1 MWERVRCSKFCYFL
15 SLQPL
20 LRCLAER
27 TSVPGERLRLL
38 HLCSKGGGAA
48 DYLSNVRGRFTSLL
62 DLLLAMPGCRPKLG
76 DLLEHLPRFFSPPL
90 FVLHSQIFFLGGM
103 KIVPELFKSNL
114 FRWLCRLQP
123 RPYSI
128 ASDLTEGEGGEK
140 EVEFVFNV
148 VDFACDGWRRFPRRG
163 VGTGWMED
171 VAKEMREEG
180 GDCAGK
186 EVGSFTFDNHFTK
199 PEIFRCGAE
208 KHY

>member
-1 MWERVRCSKFCYFL
+1 M
-15 SLQPL
+15 
-20 LRCLAER
+20 
-27 TSVPGERLRLL
+27 
-38 HLCSKGGGAA
+38 
-48 DYLSNVRGRFTSLL
+48 
-62 DLLLAMPGCRPKLG
+62 KL
-76 DLLEHLPRFFSPPL
+76 
-90 FVLHSQIFFLGGM
+90 
-103 KIVPELFKSNL
+103 VPELFKSNL
-114 FRWLCRLQP
+114 YRCLCRLQP

-180 GDCAGK
+180 RAGK

-199 PEIFRCGAE
+199 VERFRYDA
-208 KHY
+208 